1 MIKFVRIVEAKQQ
14 AIEPEYKRFLTTC
27 EKQPVNG

>member
-14 AIEPEYKRFLTTC
+14 AIQPGHKRFLTTC